1 MATHFVAL
9 PVSVAWVSERLYRE
23 KPSEFPFGRAV
34 EVDGW
39 DEALDEAWADLFER
53 PGVAEWSNDY
63 LAQTGTTE
71 SAILSFRDVTR
82 IVGRH
87 GRGYYGVSYPAD
99 LLLASENRPEAMRS
113 AILEVLDRHVTRS
126 DLDLPLLSSLL
137 ACE

>member
-1 MATHFVAL
+1 MSASFVAL

-23 KPSEFPFGRAV
+23 KPSELPFGRAV

-39 DEALDEAWADLFER
+39 DEALDAAWTDLFRR
-53 PGVAEWSNDY
+53 PGVAQWAHDY
-63 LAQTGTTE
+63 LALTGTTE
-71 SAILSFRDVTR
+71 QAILSFRDVTR

-99 LLLASENRPEAMRS
+99 LLLAAKSRSAAMQT

-126 DLDLPLLSSLL
+126 HLDLPLLSSLV
-137 ACE
+137 AQE